1 VAAERTS
8 PLPGMVDLPP
18 RSLQLTEPVWGIDP
32 STQRHAVGIL
42 VPGHPTVVRWE
53 TLSLPLKRNARN
65 AADWYASQFRA
76 IHPFLQQLVAEY
88 GAPVRVDVEEPF
100 AKGKQHVHPSSNR
113 TLGVL
118 LAALGF
124 TLGCPVELVQPNTWK
139 AGSMGA
145 GWGSCTP
152 EQYLKWAQEHAGYT
166 GTLEDEAAGILIAT
180 AAGVKEAACVVV

>member
-18 RSLQLTEPVWGIDP
+18 RSLQ
-32 STQRHAVGIL
+32 
-42 VPGHPTVVRWE
+42 
-53 TLSLPLKRNARN
+53 
-65 AADWYASQFRA
+65 
-76 IHPFLQQLVAEY
+76 
-88 GAPVRVDVEEPF
+88 
-100 AKGKQHVHPSSNR
+100 
-113 TLGVL
+113 
-118 LAALGF
+118 LGF